1 MHALGPTIGQTLL
14 NETLEWKIVRPTA
27 VLLCERKRI
36 IRTHQSSCF
45 CGTDVHGR
53 VHHVVL
59 PRSVYAALGPADL
72 FGGEWHACCQ
82 YQKAFRVSAIPL
94 LAVALLLLWDRASTT
109 QRY

>member
-14 NETLEWKIVRPTA
+14 NEILERKIVRPIT
-27 VLLCERKRI
+27 VLLGEGKRI

-45 CGTDVHGR
+45 CGTDVQADPIMWPCR
-53 VHHVVL
+53 VD
-59 PRSVYAALGPADL
+59 AALGSADL
-72 FGGEWHACCQ
+72 FGGEGHARCQ
-82 YQKAFRVSAIPL
+82 YQNAFRVSAIPL